1 MYSEAIK
8 NGKHTVLREHD
19 MTKTLL
25 QEVRILTSCAKRG
38 KYLLLCD
45 NSNIIFNNLEEFG
58 GRLYGM
64 KLSQTLENLLKK

>member
-38 KYLLLCD
+38 KYLLLEIDC
-45 NSNIIFNNLEEFG
+45 I
-58 GRLYGM
+58 
-64 KLSQTLENLLKK
+64 